1 LLGNEVFK
9 VLEEFNS
16 IHSLKAVLVD
26 NTSVNTGW
34 KGGLVT
40 ALENKIDR
48 KLHTIGCSL
57 HQNELPFR
65 AVFKHEDGNTK
76 SPTAFSGPLGKLC
89 SNDFQHLPQVNFI
102 RISGSLD
109 DMEFPDVTI
118 KDMKTDQRLLLEYSL
133 GISGGRVD
141 SRFSA

>member
-1 LLGNEVFK
+1 LLGGE

-16 IHSLKAVLVD
+16 IHSLKAVLVSTD
-26 NTSVNTGW
+26 W
-34 KGGLVT
+34 RGGLVT
-40 ALENKIDR
+40 ALENKIEG

-57 HQNELPFR
+57 QNELPFR
-65 AVFKHEDGNTK
+65 AVYKHVDGTTK
-76 SPTAFSGPLGKLC
+76 SPTTFNGPLGKPC
-89 SNDFQHLPQVNFI
+89 CNDFQHLSQVKFI